1 MAEGLHRQIRGKGVN
16 NVNNGYHIFIYI
28 FTNLIGYIFDE
39 NPVAEVYTS
48 AVEFVF
54 YACGSPQYFVLFLV
68 AVVVNVALGY
78 GINAKNSGG
87 GYICSVRAL
96 HVMPCRRYSI

>member
-1 MAEGLHRQIRGKGVN
+1 MKTQWQK
-16 NVNNGYHIFIYI
+16 YI
-28 FTNLIGYIFDE
+28 LLLLSLF
-39 NPVAEVYTS
+39 
-48 AVEFVF
+48 F

-87 GYICSVRAL
+87 VHMFGARSPRYAL
-96 HVMPCRRYSI
+96 S

>member
-1 MAEGLHRQIRGKGVN
+1 MSTTDITFLF
-16 NVNNGYHIFIYI
+16 IFLPISLVTYLMKTQWQKYI
-28 FTNLIGYIFDE
+28 LLLLSLF
-39 NPVAEVYTS
+39 
-48 AVEFVF
+48 F

-87 GYICSVRAL
+87 VYMFGARSPRYAL
-96 HVMPCRRYSI
+96 S

>member
-54 YACGSPQYFVLFLV
+54 LCLWFATVFCTVFGS
-68 AVVVNVALGY
+68 
-78 GINAKNSGG
+78 S
-87 GYICSVRAL
+87 CS
-96 HVMPCRRYSI
+96 